1 MEIIDELE
9 NQKRGLYSGIVGYF
23 SYSGNLDSCIAIR
36 TIIVKDGTAYVQ
48 AGAGIVY
55 DSDPAAEYPAC
66 LVALGATPELL
77 QYDAL
82 LAFMRHGLVEVVAA
96 GVVFVSLWSA
106 AHRLR
111 ITCYDL
117 GVRADTLVATLLY
130 SAALAGTAAAAL
142 YLSRI

>member
-1 MEIIDELE
+1 
-9 NQKRGLYSGIVGYF
+9 
-23 SYSGNLDSCIAIR
+23 
-36 TIIVKDGTAYVQ
+36 
-48 AGAGIVY
+48 
-55 DSDPAAEYPAC
+55 
-66 LVALGATPELL
+66 
-77 QYDAL
+77 
-82 LAFMRHGLVEVVAA
+82 
-96 GVVFVSLWSA
+96 VFLSLWSA

>member
-1 MEIIDELE
+1 MA
-9 NQKRGLYSGIVGYF
+9 QSSKPIVWGPF
-23 SYSGNLDSCIAIR
+23 AAG
-36 TIIVKDGTAYVQ
+36 GTLTAFLT
-48 AGAGIVY
+48 
-55 DSDPAAEYPAC
+55 PALILLTLLA
-66 LVALGATPELL
+66 ALGHAPDLL
-77 QYDAL
+77 AYERL
-82 LAFMRHGLVEVVAA
+82 LAFA
-96 GVVFVSLWSA
+96 GSWLAKLALAVTVFLTLWSA